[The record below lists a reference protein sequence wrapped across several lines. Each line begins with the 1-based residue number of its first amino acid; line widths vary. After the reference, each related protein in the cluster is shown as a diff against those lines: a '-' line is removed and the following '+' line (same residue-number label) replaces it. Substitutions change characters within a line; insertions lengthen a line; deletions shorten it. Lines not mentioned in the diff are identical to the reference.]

1 MARGDPIDGQ
11 ILLLASAKAGV
22 GTRLPALVDDAQTYL
37 AEHAADYRRR
47 YETFLATADYEVL
60 LVDPDH
66 WERVGGELGFDDRE
80 VDAVRRAHEEQAR
93 RAAKHADRVD
103 EFETALD
110 LRQAVVL
117 GTTDDP

>member
-1 MARGDPIDGQ
+1 VARGDPIDGQ

-22 GTRLPALVDDAQTYL
+22 GTRLPDLVDDAQTYV
-37 AEHAADYRRR
+37 AERAADYRRR
-47 YETFLATADYEVL
+47 HETFLSTADYDVL

-66 WERVGGELGFDDRE
+66 WERVGDALGFDARE
-80 VDAVRRAHEEQAR
+80 RDAVRRAHEEQAR
-93 RAAKHADRVD
+93 RAATRADRAD

-117 GTTDDP
+117 GTAADP